1 MKIIR
6 TLCLAAWFMLA
17 AMTAAY
23 ADPITGLVSL
33 LVTSIGSL
41 GALGQAILGIALTV
55 GKTLLQSAMAG
66 KNKQQVP
73 GIQGQIQVGGDNPL
87 SFIVGTYA
95 TAGQLEYVNTGGKS
109 GKTPNAY
116 LTQAITIS
124 DLPSTAVLSS
134 VWINGEK
141 CTINTGDASYQEGF
155 PVTEYLTGTDN
166 NHLWIKPYLGNQTVA
181 DPFLLSRFG
190 SDTQRPWTS
199 DMIGRG
205 LTYAI
210 VTAQVDR
217 ELFTSPP
224 QCRFEVQG
232 IALYDPRKDSTV
244 GGSGTQ
250 RRADPSTWTFSDN
263 PAVIIY
269 NILIGFYYGTQ
280 WIFGLQNL
288 PMTRLPLSNWFAAM
302 NECDRIVGGVK
313 QFRCGAEIRTDEQP
327 IDVINELLKSCNGR
341 MAEIGGIYK
350 IRVGAPTLPVY
361 AFTDETIS
369 VTDSRSFDP
378 FPGLENTHNGVQY
391 SYPEPEAAWE
401 MKDAPVRLRSDLEAQ
416 DDGRRLIADV
426 DFNYVPFA
434 VQAQVLAK
442 ALIETNRRFRKH
454 KATLPPEAYDLEPLD
469 VISWTSASEGYS
481 AKLFDIESMDDL
493 ENVNQA
499 VAIREVD
506 PSDYDWNP
514 ATDPLP
520 SSVGFLGPIRP
531 APQPMV
537 DFFAEP
543 AVVEDNAGTARRP
556 AIKLSW
562 DGAQP
567 DVIGV
572 EYEVRNGITLVT
584 QLQSRMDQPAI
595 GAVLISQGLL
605 PNTLYGVRARYI
617 PGTPRTT
624 LWSGWLLVT
633 TLDVRL
639 GDDDVY
645 LPGLVD
651 DVLENMKG
659 NLEHLGDTTRYLNE
673 QIERIDSLASDVRSK
688 GATDKYEL
696 TQSLGGVDA
705 KYSRE
710 VGVLAEANRAAAF
723 RIETLEV
730 VVPTL
735 AEASV
740 VDTLAVRVTATE
752 AYGARI
758 TSIEAALPGKASV
771 TALNATIVRVE
782 NTEAGLVAVGD
793 SISTLDATVG
803 KFSADGRFRTTV
815 EATPSGALARI
826 GLGVSATGGGAT
838 TSAAIYL
845 DAMAGG
851 ISNIGLVAD
860 RVYMVNGA
868 TKRRPFIF
876 TGGVL
881 YLDDVKVN
889 TLSAL
894 SATLGAVDISNAVI
908 GNLIVGT
915 SNLGFRAVTA
925 NLSYSF
931 PTQTGTQ
938 TSWTVGATATTQNPE
953 QVPVF
958 CEYGLFTNVKS
969 TTGFVN
975 FAEARWRH
983 VQSGEI
989 LKSVSNTINNAGETV
1004 KNDVGFFLHDTP
1016 ALGTNTYVL
1025 EYRNQTQGPNFAQV
1039 SAYVK
1044 SIWWKK

>member
-23 ADPITGLVSL
+23 ADPVSTAIGLLIT
-33 LVTSIGSL
+33 TIGSS
-41 GALGQAILGIALTV
+41 AIGQAIFGAILSFGTSLLQRALT
-55 GKTLLQSAMAG
+55 KKQT
-66 KNKQQVP
+66 QQVP

-116 LTQAITIS
+116 LTQTITIS

-269 NILIGFYYGTQ
+269 NILIGIYYGTQ

-327 IDVINELLKSCNGR
+327 LDVINELLKSCNGR

-434 VQAQVLAK
+434 IQAQVLAK
-442 ALIETNRRFRKH
+442 ALIETNRKFRKH

-543 AVVEDNAGTARRP
+543 SEVKDNSGNARRP
-556 AIKLSW
+556 AILLSW

-567 DVIGV
+567 DVDGV
-572 EYEVRNGITLVT
+572 EFEVRNATTLVT
-584 QLQSRMDQPAI
+584 DYQGRMDQPEI
-595 GAVLISQGLL
+595 GAIKISQGLL
-605 PNTLYGVRARYI
+605 PATTYGVRARYI
-617 PGTPRTT
+617 PGTPRPWV
-624 LWSGWLLVT
+624 WSGWLNVT
-633 TLDVRL
+633 TFDIRL
-639 GDDDVY
+639 GEDDVY

-651 DVLENMKG
+651 DV
-659 NLEHLGDTTRYLNE
+659 
-673 QIERIDSLASDVRSK
+673 Q
-688 GATDKYEL
+688 
-696 TQSLGGVDA
+696 QSLRDKLTFIQEGLRYHIKAAQQLDEFV
-705 KYSRE
+705 
-710 VGVLAEANRAAAF
+710 AEQSAQSFEDRK
-723 RIETLEV
+723 E
-730 VVPTL
+730 
-735 AEASV
+735 
-740 VDTLAVRVTATE
+740 
-752 AYGARI
+752 
-758 TSIEAALPGKASV
+758 
-771 TALNATIVRVE
+771 IV
-782 NTEAGLVAVGD
+782 
-793 SISTLDATVG
+793 ATVG
-803 KFSADGRFRTTV
+803 AFKAEYTETIRVVASDTAAASLKVETLGAAVNNPVTGLAATASITNTLSVMVNDPGTGLQATSNAVQAATVTIDKFSASGLFRSEQV
-815 EATPSGALARI
+815 ATAVGAQSTIAIGVAASAGALMSQAVMF
-826 GLGVSATGGGAT
+826 LSA
-838 TSAAIYL
+838 L
-845 DAMAGG
+845 AGG
-851 ISNIGLVAD
+851 LSEIGFLAD
-860 RVYMVNGA
+860 RIYMVNGSDKA
-868 TKRRPFIF
+868 RPFVFQSGI
-876 TGGVL
+876 L
-881 YLDDVKVN
+881 YLDQVKVN
-889 TLSAL
+889 SLAAL
-894 SATLGAVDISNAVI
+894 SATLGAVDISNAII

-925 NLSYSF
+925 QASYSF
-931 PTQTGTQ
+931 AQTTQVTGSNAQDPVWVVKATQ
-938 TSWTVGATATTQNPE
+938 VTQNPE
-953 QVPVF
+953 AVPVF
-958 CEYGLFTNVKS
+958 VEYGLFS
-969 TTGFVN
+969 SAQASGTGRS
-975 FAEARWRH
+975 AIARIRWRH
-983 VQSGEI
+983 VESGAI
-989 LKSVSNTINNAGETV
+989 LKSVVSNTITGPETD
-1004 KNDVGFFLHDTP
+1004 NDTGFFLHDGVI
-1016 ALGTNTYVL
+1016 AGTNTYVL
-1025 EYRNQTQGPNFAQV
+1025 EIATNIGNIGTATTQ
-1039 SAYVK
+1039 AYIK